1 MWTKMEL
8 LFKLAGLA
16 IVVTVIQ
23 SLLNQAGRQDFSYLA
38 LIAGIVV
45 ALLWVVPTIGE
56 LFATVKSVFQ
66 LY

>member
-1 MWTKMEL
+1 MANMEL

-38 LIAGIVV
+38 LLAGIAI
-45 ALLWVVPTIGE
+45 ALLWVVPVIGE
-56 LFATVKSVFQ
+56 LFTTVRSVFQ